1 MINQA
6 TYLNAA
12 TVAKELADKNI
23 YLQARPTSVLGEL
36 LDLST
41 SVLAENNT
49 DLPRILVNPNT
60 PNQIA
65 LRSAEERANAV
76 QYTTGDYHEP
86 SQHSLKLMALAE
98 DLAPFITSHISHAR
112 NTVAP
117 LVVDLSDKLQKY
129 LDTAKPLDPVSLF
142 EIEQRSLPALVVD
155 ESFQADGLEA
165 YAGTDAKYRSFPH
178 ILDVPEEDSFY
189 QDLVNLGSNRLNGLV
204 NDWLKTKDP
213 SFIKAV
219 YIVNFS
225 NQLDALRTVNGG
237 SYEGLY
243 SLGDPGVGNNPYDTL
258 DLSLAIYLIGTRLIS
273 NVVPAK
279 GVSLV
284 EYKSAMRSMIDYA
297 GAQIHKSLKAVQR
310 QHEANVL
317 VTEAIISKKKIVV
330 NKIIYRS
337 WLESGGQPE
346 VLLGML
352 ASGEVHYAVGAI
364 EEAKEKL
371 LRQWANYVM
380 LSQTNIKAEMHKR
393 FRDYAENEVMMGLN
407 ELTDLEKEYAQNCVN
422 FKDRVQALV
431 NEEIEHLSHRLMDD
445 VHHTALHLIAK
456 ARFFYTSAYSI
467 LNEMATVA
475 KDNPNIDPREAA
487 LLSVIS
493 YVGEYFEEQ
502 IVCVK

>member
-6 TYLNAA
+6 TYLNATA
-12 TVAKELADKNI
+12 VAKELADKNV

-49 DLPRILVNPNT
+49 ELPRILVNPNT

-65 LRSAEERANAV
+65 LRSPEERASAV
-76 QYTTGDYHEP
+76 EYTTGNHVEP
-86 SQHSLKLMALAE
+86 SQHTLKLMALAN
-98 DLAPFITSHISHAR
+98 DLAPYITSHISHAR

-117 LVVDLSDKLQKY
+117 LVVELSNKLQKY
-129 LDTAKPLDPVSLF
+129 LDTAKPLDPVSQF
-142 EIEQRSLPALVVD
+142 EIEQRSIPAIALD

-165 YAGTDAKYRSFPH
+165 YAGTDSKYRSFPH
-178 ILDVPEEDSFY
+178 TLDVPEEDSFY
-189 QDLVNLGSNRLNGLV
+189 IDLVNLGSNRLNALV
-204 NDWLKTKDP
+204 GEWLKTKDP
-213 SFIKAV
+213 NFIKAV

-225 NQLDALRTVNGG
+225 NQLDALSTVNGG
-237 SYEGLY
+237 NYSGLY
-243 SLGDPGVGNNPYDTL
+243 ALVDPGVGANPYDTL
-258 DLSLAIYLIGTRLIS
+258 DLALAMYLIGTRLIS
-273 NVVPAK
+273 NVVPTK

-284 EYKSAMRSMIDYA
+284 EYKSAMRAMIDYA
-297 GAQIHKSLKAVQR
+297 GSQIHKSLKVIQR

-330 NKIIYRS
+330 NKSIYRA

-346 VLLGML
+346 VLMGML
-352 ASGEVHYAVGAI
+352 ASGEVLYAISAI

-407 ELTDLEKEYAQNCVN
+407 DLTELEQEYAQNCAN
-422 FKDRVQALV
+422 FKERIQVLVQ
-431 NEEIEHLSHRLMDD
+431 EEIEHLNHRLMDD

-467 LNEMATVA
+467 LNEMAIVA
-475 KDNPNIDPREAA
+475 RDNPNIDPREAA